1 MQLCSNMNK
10 LTRTGLSKDQSIGLL
25 LTSNATE
32 KLINEASR
40 VLINTK
46 LHSKSRSKLKNQQT
60 NSKIGNARMKYICN
74 TCGAG
79 YKEKRRLNRH
89 MMKHTGEYPFE
100 CSICGQNFVIDIFGK
115 DILNCLLQ
123 MHHSNAHFVR
133 KIL

>member
-1 MQLCSNMNK
+1 MNK
-10 LTRTGLSKDQSIGLL
+10 LTRTELSEDQNIGLL

-32 KLINEASR
+32 ELIYEASH

-79 YKEKRRLNRH
+79 YKVKKTIESAYDEAYWRI
-89 MMKHTGEYPFE
+89 
-100 CSICGQNFVIDIFGK
+100 SI
-115 DILNCLLQ
+115 
-123 MHHSNAHFVR
+123 
-133 KIL
+133 